1 MPIQQALHQ
10 VLGVAPPIA
19 YFPPHLRQQQHSI
32 QQQTLKQRA
41 FNLRLKKHQTSH
53 WATWNLRSGR
63 NSGLQQALLNL
74 KDLHIAFAILTS
86 TGFTRNASDPYSE
99 CVIHS
104 KHFKDYDIYGT
115 DANSSNQGGIAVAI
129 HSPRDAGKLPPYHLE
144 NIQRHG
150 HNCISCLCYTGIQ
163 KIPIIGAYLLHGPQG
178 LDDLYNHVQAAFD
191 QYPSNRCSPVFMG
204 DFNVDLETRDL
215 DRQQQLLDF
224 LAAIGDLQSVVP
236 HFKQRQ
242 RFQKMGHTTWA
253 QPMEDG
259 TTRRSKCDYICCRDR
274 RLFTN
279 VAIREPET
287 YTKTNHYLVKATFLN
302 ATPRAHKKCLLGRNK
317 ILL

>member
-1 MPIQQALHQ
+1 
-10 VLGVAPPIA
+10 
-19 YFPPHLRQQQHSI
+19 
-32 QQQTLKQRA
+32 
-41 FNLRLKKHQTSH
+41 
-53 WATWNLRSGR
+53 
-63 NSGLQQALLNL
+63 
-74 KDLHIAFAILTS
+74 
-86 TGFTRNASDPYSE
+86 
-99 CVIHS
+99 
-104 KHFKDYDIYGT
+104 
-115 DANSSNQGGIAVAI
+115 
-129 HSPRDAGKLPPYHLE
+129 
-144 NIQRHG
+144 
-150 HNCISCLCYTGIQ
+150 
-163 KIPIIGAYLLHGPQG
+163 
-178 LDDLYNHVQAAFD
+178 
-191 QYPSNRCSPVFMG
+191 MG